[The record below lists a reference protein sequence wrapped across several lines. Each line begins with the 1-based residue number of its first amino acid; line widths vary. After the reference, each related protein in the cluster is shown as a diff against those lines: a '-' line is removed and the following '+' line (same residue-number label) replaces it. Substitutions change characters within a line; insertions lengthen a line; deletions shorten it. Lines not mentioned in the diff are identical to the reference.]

1 MNDSVNRLRE
11 AVIKGEYKNAP
22 NLAREAIEAGVS
34 PLEVLRKGITE
45 AATIVGDQFE
55 RMEIYLPELMMSGKA
70 MMAGID
76 VILPKI
82 SSSDDA
88 IKGKV
93 VVGTALGDVHEIGK
107 NILKV
112 LLIAGGFEV
121 SDLGVN
127 VATSKFIQE
136 AERINADIIAISALM
151 TSTLGGQK
159 DVIDYLRETGKR
171 DKFIVMVGGGPTNQQ
186 WADSIGADGF
196 AESAPDGVREAIR
209 LIEER
214 RG

>member
-1 MNDSVNRLRE
+1 MNDSVNKLKE
-11 AVIKGEYKNAP
+11 AIIKGDYKNAP
-22 NLAREAIEAGVS
+22 DLAREAIETGVS
-34 PLEVLRKGITE
+34 PLEVLKKGITD
-45 AATIVGDQFE
+45 AAAIVGDQFE

-76 VILPKI
+76 VILPRI
-82 SSSDDA
+82 SSSDDV
-88 IKGKV
+88 IKGRV

-112 LLIAGGFEV
+112 LLIASGFEV

-127 VATSKFIQE
+127 VPTSKFIQE

-171 DKFIVMVGGGPTNQQ
+171 DRYIIMVGGGPTNQQ

-196 AESAPDGVREAIR
+196 AESAPDAVREAIR

>member
-1 MNDSVNRLRE
+1 MNDSVNKLKE
-11 AVIKGEYKNAP
+11 AIIKGDYKNAP
-22 NLAREAIEAGVS
+22 DFAREAIETGVS
-34 PLEVLRKGITE
+34 PLEVLKKGITD
-45 AATIVGDQFE
+45 AAAIVGDQFE

-76 VILPKI
+76 VILPRI
-82 SSSDDA
+82 SSSDDV
-88 IKGKV
+88 IKGRV

-112 LLIAGGFEV
+112 LLIASGFEV

-127 VATSKFIQE
+127 VPTSKFIQE

-171 DKFIVMVGGGPTNQQ
+171 DKYIIMVGGGPTNQQ

-196 AESAPDGVREAIR
+196 AESAPDAVREAIR

>member
-1 MNDSVNRLRE
+1 MNDCVNKLKE
-11 AVIKGEYKNAP
+11 AIIKGDYKNAP
-22 NLAREAIEAGVS
+22 DLAREAIETGVS
-34 PLEVLRKGITE
+34 PLEVLKKGITD
-45 AATIVGDQFE
+45 AAAIVGDQFE

-70 MMAGID
+70 MIAGID
-76 VILPKI
+76 VILPRI
-82 SSSDDA
+82 SSGEDV
-88 IKGKV
+88 IKGRV

-112 LLIAGGFEV
+112 LLIASGFEV

-127 VATSKFIQE
+127 VPTTKFIQE

-171 DKFIVMVGGGPTNQQ
+171 DKYIVMVGGGPTNQQ
-186 WADSIGADGF
+186 WADTIGANGF
-196 AESAPDGVREAIR
+196 AESAPDAVREAIR

>member
-1 MNDSVNRLRE
+1 MNDSINKLKE
-11 AVIKGEYKNAP
+11 AIIKGDYQNAP
-22 NLAREAIEAGVS
+22 DLAREAIETGVS
-34 PLEVLRKGITE
+34 PLEVLKKGITD
-45 AATIVGDQFE
+45 AAAIVGDQFE

-76 VILPKI
+76 VILPRI
-82 SSSDDA
+82 SSSDDV
-88 IKGKV
+88 IKGRV

-112 LLIAGGFEV
+112 LLIASGFEV

-127 VATSKFIQE
+127 VPTSKFIQE

-171 DKFIVMVGGGPTNQQ
+171 DRYIIMVGGGPTNQQ

-196 AESAPDGVREAIR
+196 AESAPDAVREAIR

>member
-1 MNDSVNRLRE
+1 MNDSVNKLKE
-11 AVIKGEYKNAP
+11 AIIKGDYKNAP
-22 NLAREAIEAGVS
+22 DLAREAIETGVS
-34 PLEVLRKGITE
+34 PLEVLKKGITD
-45 AATIVGDQFE
+45 AAAIVGDQFE

-76 VILPKI
+76 VILPRI
-82 SSSDDA
+82 SSSDDV
-88 IKGKV
+88 IKGRV

-112 LLIAGGFEV
+112 LLIASGFEV

-127 VATSKFIQE
+127 VPTSKFIQE

-171 DKFIVMVGGGPTNQQ
+171 DKYIIMVGGGPTNQQ

-196 AESAPDGVREAIR
+196 AESAPDAVREAIR

>member
-1 MNDSVNRLRE
+1 MNDSVNKLKE
-11 AVIKGEYKNAP
+11 AVIKGDYKNTP
-22 NLAREAIEAGVS
+22 DLAREALEAGVS
-34 PLEVLRKGITE
+34 PIEVLKKGITD

-76 VILPKI
+76 VILPRI
-82 SSSDDA
+82 SSSDDV
-88 IKGKV
+88 IKGRV

-112 LLIAGGFEV
+112 LLIASGFEV

-127 VATSKFIQE
+127 VPTSKFIQE

-171 DKFIVMVGGGPTNQQ
+171 DKYIIMVGGGPTNKQ
-186 WADSIGADGF
+186 WADTIGADGF
-196 AESAPDGVREAIR
+196 AESAPDAVREAIR

>member
-1 MNDSVNRLRE
+1 MNDSVNKLKE
-11 AVIKGEYKNAP
+11 AIIKGDYKNAP
-22 NLAREAIEAGVS
+22 DLAREAIETGVS
-34 PLEVLRKGITE
+34 PLEVLKKGITD
-45 AATIVGDQFE
+45 AAAIVGDQFE

-76 VILPKI
+76 VILPRI
-82 SSSDDA
+82 SSSDDV
-88 IKGKV
+88 IKGRV

-112 LLIAGGFEV
+112 LLIASGFEV

-127 VATSKFIQE
+127 VPTSKFIQE

-159 DVIDYLRETGKR
+159 DIIDYLRETGKR
-171 DKFIVMVGGGPTNQQ
+171 DKYIIMVGGGPTNQQ

-196 AESAPDGVREAIR
+196 AESAPDAVREAIR

>member
-1 MNDSVNRLRE
+1 MNNSVNKLKE
-11 AVIKGEYKNAP
+11 SIVKGDYRNAP
-22 NLAREAIEAGVS
+22 DLAKEAIEAGVP
-34 PLEVLRKGITE
+34 PLEVLKKGITD

-82 SSSDDA
+82 SSGDDV
-88 IKGKV
+88 IKGRV

-112 LLIAGGFEV
+112 LLIASGFEV

-127 VATSKFIQE
+127 VPTSRFIQE

-171 DKFIVMVGGGPTNQQ
+171 DKYIIMVGGGPTNQQ
-186 WADSIGADGF
+186 WADTIGADGF
-196 AESAPDGVREAIR
+196 AESAPDAVREAIR

>member
-1 MNDSVNRLRE
+1 MNDCVNKLKE
-11 AVIKGEYKNAP
+11 AIIKGDYKNAP
-22 NLAREAIEAGVS
+22 DLAREAIETGIS
-34 PLEVLRKGITE
+34 PLEVLKKGITD
-45 AATIVGDQFE
+45 AAEIVGDQFE

-70 MMAGID
+70 MIAGID
-76 VILPKI
+76 VILPRI
-82 SSSDDA
+82 SSGEDV
-88 IKGKV
+88 IKGRV
-93 VVGTALGDVHEIGK
+93 VIGTALGDVHEIGK

-112 LLIAGGFEV
+112 LLIASGFEV

-127 VATSKFIQE
+127 VPTTKFIQE

-171 DKFIVMVGGGPTNQQ
+171 DKYIVMVGGGPTNQQ
-186 WADSIGADGF
+186 WADTIGANGF
-196 AESAPDGVREAIR
+196 AESAPDAVREAIR

>member
-1 MNDSVNRLRE
+1 MNDSVNKLKE
-11 AVIKGEYKNAP
+11 AIIKGDYKNAP
-22 NLAREAIEAGVS
+22 DLAREAIETGVS
-34 PLEVLRKGITE
+34 PLEVLKKGITD
-45 AATIVGDQFE
+45 AAAIVGDQFE

-70 MMAGID
+70 MIAGID
-76 VILPKI
+76 VILPRI
-82 SSSDDA
+82 SSSDDV
-88 IKGKV
+88 IKGRV

-112 LLIAGGFEV
+112 LLIASGFEV

-127 VATSKFIQE
+127 VPTSKFIQE

-171 DKFIVMVGGGPTNQQ
+171 DKYIIMVGGGPTNQQ

-196 AESAPDGVREAIR
+196 AESAPDAVREAIR